1 MIALAICIVLYPL
14 LIEILERNNLKNN
27 KVVSSST
34 SKPMHE
40 GDMEQNTAPRRD
52 DAVIAEEARTKEIL
66 EKKSPGELISVYNL
80 CKEYIV
86 DKVTT

>member
-1 MIALAICIVLYPL
+1 
-14 LIEILERNNLKNN
+14 
-27 KVVSSST
+27 
-34 SKPMHE
+34 
-40 GDMEQNTAPRRD
+40 MEQNTAPSGD

-66 EKKSPGELISVYNL
+66 EKKLPGELISVYNL